1 MSQKE
6 ARFLIAAFLVISL
19 METCLHLAR
28 YSLGG
33 AAADLGPTRET
44 VTGEAALM
52 VFNHAFGRL
61 QIAWV
66 QLCR

>member
-6 ARFLIAAFLVISL
+6 ARILIAAFLVISL

-28 YSLGG
+28 YPLGR
-33 AAADLGPTRET
+33 ATTDLGPTGEA
-44 VTGEAALM
+44 VTGETVLR
-52 VFNHAFGRL
+52 VFNNAFGRL